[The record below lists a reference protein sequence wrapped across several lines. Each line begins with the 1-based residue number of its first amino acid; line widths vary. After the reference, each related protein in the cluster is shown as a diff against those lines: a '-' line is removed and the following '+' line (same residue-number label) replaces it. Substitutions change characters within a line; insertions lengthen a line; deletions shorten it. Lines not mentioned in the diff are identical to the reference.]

1 MALDR
6 LILKAIPSALFRLLS
21 RLHAQICEEACVH
34 MERQGASLLAKHP
47 STKAKTGIP
56 ASETPTSQPEVETGS
71 NPAKAKPWLLIGLA
85 VAVAIAFIAVY
96 TLRLDNVVGLIVDDA
111 WYVLLAKALATG
123 QGYTIINSPTPG
135 IRPFYAPFFP
145 ALLSL
150 FYRFSSGFPGNLLLL
165 KSVSIV
171 AMFGVGLLAYFYFR
185 RVREVPEFTAL
196 GIAAATV
203 LYPALVFLATSSVMS
218 ECVFTLLQLGALIL
232 LERAVAERENKGALK
247 FVVFGALLVSAAF
260 LTRPAGLGLLLG
272 SLLYLLK
279 EKVTRTLLVFAA
291 IVALLVG
298 PWVLYSRIYAPTP
311 EQRAEQ
317 GANIVQPYTTQFWQK
332 VAGQPLEGTIT
343 FDDLPERLWNN
354 LSEISKY
361 DIGGIAFYALFR
373 PLEPGERIRVGPEGR
388 GLSLLLTVLAL
399 FGYVMTVRRRL
410 TLAEIVLPL
419 ALGISISW
427 GWEQFRLLLPL
438 VPLLLYYLLM
448 GLKGIGDLYSLLT
461 GEKASSKQWIPA
473 TALIWL
479 IVVSD
484 LYSNNQYIQR
494 MSDPSPA
501 YQLKWLKAFQ
511 ENEALIKYVGDN
523 LPKDVVLATQNP
535 ALVYLYTGHK
545 TVASDDP
552 AAAWENW
559 KKLGVRY
566 LVRTSPFPLD
576 KPDASESRFNITHR
590 QGGMLNLRVLDLGE
604 AATRQPWK

>member
-1 MALDR
+1 
-6 LILKAIPSALFRLLS
+6 
-21 RLHAQICEEACVH
+21 
-34 MERQGASLLAKHP
+34 LAKHP
-47 STKAKTGIP
+47 SIKAKTGKQTSDTKP
-56 ASETPTSQPEVETGS
+56 QAQALPPTVEPVS
-71 NPAKAKPWLLIGLA
+71 SPAKPKPWLLIGLA
-85 VAVAIAFIAVY
+85 VAVAIAFIVVY
-96 TLRLDNVVGLIVDDA
+96 TMRLDNVVGLVVDDA

-145 ALLSL
+145 ALLSI

-171 AMFGVGLLAYFYFR
+171 AMFGAGVLAFFYFR
-185 RVREVPEFTAL
+185 RVREVPAYTAL
-196 GIAAATV
+196 GIAAATI
-203 LYPALVFLATSSVMS
+203 LYPALVFLATSAVMS

-232 LERAVAERENKGALK
+232 IERAVAKRQDKAALK
-247 FVVFGALLVSAAF
+247 FAAFGALLVSAAF

-291 IVALLVG
+291 LVALLVG
-298 PWVLYSRIYAPTP
+298 PWILYSRIYAPTP

-317 GANIVQPYTTQFWQK
+317 GANIVQPYTTQFWQR

-343 FDDLPERLWNN
+343 FDDLPERVWNN

-373 PLEPGERIRVGPEGR
+373 PLEPGERIRVGAEGR
-388 GLSLLLTVLAL
+388 GLSLLFTALAL

-410 TLAEIVLPL
+410 TLAEIVVPL
-419 ALGISISW
+419 ALAISISW

-448 GLKGIGDLYSLLT
+448 GVKGFGDLYQMLT
-461 GEKASSKQWIPA
+461 GEQAGAKQWLPA
-473 TALIWL
+473 TVLIWL
-479 IVVSD
+479 IVVSN

-494 MSDPSPA
+494 KNDPSPA
-501 YQLKWLKAFQ
+501 YQLKWLKAFN
-511 ENEALIKYVGDN
+511 ENEAVIKYAGDN
-523 LPKDVVLATQNP
+523 LPKDAVLATQNP

-545 TVASDDP
+545 TVASDNP
-552 AAAWENW
+552 AGAWENW

-576 KPDASESRFNITHR
+576 KPDASESKFNIIHR
-590 QGGMLNLRVLDLGE
+590 QGGLLNLRVVDLGE
-604 AATRQPWK
+604 AATRQAWK

>member
-1 MALDR
+1 M
-6 LILKAIPSALFRLLS
+6 
-21 RLHAQICEEACVH
+21 
-34 MERQGASLLAKHP
+34 AKHP
-47 STKAKTGIP
+47 STKAKTGKQAI
-56 ASETPTSQPEVETGS
+56 ETQPELNESITSGTKET
-71 NPAKAKPWLLIGLA
+71 NPKPWLLIGLA
-85 VAVAIAFIAVY
+85 VAVAVAFLLVY
-96 TLRLDNVVGLIVDDA
+96 IMRLDNVVGLVVDDA

-145 ALLSL
+145 ALLSI
-150 FYRFSSGFPGNLLLL
+150 FYRFSGGFPGNLLLL

-171 AMFGVGLLAYFYFR
+171 AMFGAGVLTYFYFR

-203 LYPALVFLATSSVMS
+203 LYPAVVFLATSAVMS

-232 LERAVAERENKGALK
+232 IERAVAEREDKAALK
-247 FVVFGALLVSAAF
+247 FVAFGALLVSAAF

-279 EKVTRTLLVFAA
+279 ERLTRTLLVFTA

-354 LSEISKY
+354 LSEIGKY
-361 DIGGIAFYALFR
+361 DIGGIAFYSLFR
-373 PLEPGERIRVGPEGR
+373 PLEPGERIRVGAEGR
-388 GLSLLLTVLAL
+388 GLSLLFTALTL

-410 TLAEIVLPL
+410 TLAEIVVPL
-419 ALGISISW
+419 ALAISITW

-448 GLKGIGDLYSLLT
+448 GVKGFGDLYLMLT
-461 GEKASSKQWIPA
+461 GEPSSTKQWIPA
-473 TALIWL
+473 TVLIWL
-479 IVVSD
+479 IVSSN
-484 LYSNNQYIQR
+484 LYSNSQYIQR
-494 MSDPSPA
+494 MNDPSPA
-501 YQLKWLKAFQ
+501 YQLKWLKAFS
-511 ENEALIKYVGDN
+511 ENESLIKYVGDN
-523 LPKDVVLATQNP
+523 LPKDAVMATQNP

-552 AAAWENW
+552 AGAWENW
-559 KKLGVRY
+559 KRLGVRY
-566 LVRTSPFPLD
+566 MVRTAPFPLD
-576 KPDASESRFNITHR
+576 NPDASENKFNIIRR
-590 QGGMLNLRVLDLGE
+590 QGGLLNLRVVDLGE

>member
-1 MALDR
+1 MA
-6 LILKAIPSALFRLLS
+6 K
-21 RLHAQICEEACVH
+21 Q
-34 MERQGASLLAKHP
+34 P
-47 STKAKTGIP
+47 STKAKTGTQTP
-56 ASETPTSQPEVETGS
+56 AALTSPQAVETVAH
-71 NPAKAKPWLLIGLA
+71 PAKPKPWLLIGLA
-85 VAVAIAFIAVY
+85 AAITVVFIAVY
-96 TLRLDNVVGLIVDDA
+96 TMRLDHVVGLVVDDA

-123 QGYTIINSPTPG
+123 QGYTLINSPTPG

-165 KSVSIV
+165 KAVSIV
-171 AMFGVGLLAYFYFR
+171 AMFGAGVLAYFYFR

-203 LYPALVFLATSSVMS
+203 LSPALVFLATSAVMS
-218 ECVFTLLQLGALIL
+218 EGVFTFLQLGALIL
-232 LERAVAERENKGALK
+232 VERAVAERENKAAIK
-247 FVVFGALLVSAAF
+247 FAAFGAVLVSAAF

-279 EKVTRTLLVFAA
+279 EKVRRTLLIFAA

-317 GANIVQPYTTQFWQK
+317 GANIVQPYTTQFWQR
-332 VAGQPLEGTIT
+332 VAGQPLAGTIT
-343 FDDLPERLWNN
+343 FDDLPERLWTN
-354 LSEISKY
+354 LSEIGKY

-373 PLEPGERIRVGPEGR
+373 ALEPGEPIRIGSEGR
-388 GLSLLLTVLAL
+388 GLSLLFTAVIL

-448 GLKGIGDLYSLLT
+448 GCKGFGDLYSMLT
-461 GEKASSKQWIPA
+461 GEKASTKQWIPA

-479 IVVSD
+479 IVVAN

-494 MSDPSPA
+494 KNDPSPA
-501 YQLKWLKAFQ
+501 YQLKWLKSFN

-535 ALVYLYTGHK
+535 ALVHLYTGHK

-576 KPDASESRFNITHR
+576 KPDASESKFNITHR
-590 QGGMLNLRVLDLGE
+590 QGGMLNLRVVDLGE

>member
-1 MALDR
+1 M
-6 LILKAIPSALFRLLS
+6 
-21 RLHAQICEEACVH
+21 
-34 MERQGASLLAKHP
+34 AKHP
-47 STKAKTGIP
+47 STKAKTGKQSSDAGP
-56 ASETPTSQPEVETGS
+56 QAQALPSGVEAVASSDKP
-71 NPAKAKPWLLIGLA
+71 KPWLLIGLA
-85 VAVAIAFIAVY
+85 VAMALAFIAIY
-96 TLRLDNVVGLIVDDA
+96 TMRLDNVVGLIVDDA

-145 ALLSL
+145 ALLSI

-171 AMFGVGLLAYFYFR
+171 AMFGAGVLAFFYFR
-185 RVREVPEFTAL
+185 RVREVPSYTAL

-203 LYPALVFLATSSVMS
+203 LYPALVFLATSAVMS

-232 LERAVAERENKGALK
+232 IERAVAERENKTAIKFAAL
-247 FVVFGALLVSAAF
+247 GALLVSAAF

-279 EKVTRTLLVFAA
+279 EKVTRTFLIFAA
-291 IVALLVG
+291 IVTLLVG
-298 PWVLYSRIYAPTP
+298 PWILYSRIYAPTP

-332 VAGQPLEGTIT
+332 VAGQPLEGTLT

-354 LSEISKY
+354 LAEIGKY

-373 PLEPGERIRVGPEGR
+373 PLEPGERVRVGPEGR
-388 GLSLLLTVLAL
+388 GLSLLFTVLAL

-410 TLAEIVLPL
+410 TLAEIVVPL
-419 ALGISISW
+419 ALAISISW

-448 GLKGIGDLYSLLT
+448 GLTGLGDLYSILT
-461 GEKASSKQWIPA
+461 GEQAGAKQWIPA
-473 TALIWL
+473 TVLIWV
-479 IVVSD
+479 IVLAN

-494 MSDPSPA
+494 MNDPSPA
-501 YQLKWLKAFQ
+501 YQLKWLKAFN
-511 ENEALIKYVGDN
+511 ENEAVIKYVGDN

-552 AAAWENW
+552 VTAWENW

-566 LVRTSPFPLD
+566 LVRTSPYPLD
-576 KPDASESRFNITHR
+576 KPDATESKFNIIHR
-590 QGGMLNLRVLDLGE
+590 QGGMLNLRVVDLGE
-604 AATRQPWK
+604 AATRQAWK

>member
-1 MALDR
+1 
-6 LILKAIPSALFRLLS
+6 
-21 RLHAQICEEACVH
+21 
-34 MERQGASLLAKHP
+34 LAKHP
-47 STKAKTGIP
+47 STKAKTGAQTP
-56 ASETPTSQPEVETGS
+56 ETPTSLPRVETVS
-71 NPAKAKPWLLIGLA
+71 SSVKPTPWLLIGLA
-85 VAVAIAFIAVY
+85 VAVAIAFLAIY
-96 TLRLDNVVGLIVDDA
+96 IMRLDNVVGLVVDDA

-145 ALLSL
+145 ALLSI
-150 FYRFSSGFPGNLLLL
+150 FYRFSSGFPGNLMLL

-171 AMFGVGLLAYFYFR
+171 AMFGAGILAFFYFR
-185 RVREVPEFTAL
+185 RVREVPAYTAL

-203 LYPALVFLATSSVMS
+203 LYPALVFLATSAVMS

-232 LERAVAERENKGALK
+232 IERAVAERENKGALK
-247 FVVFGALLVSAAF
+247 FAAFGALLVSAAF

-279 EKVTRTLLVFAA
+279 EKVTRTLVVFAA
-291 IVALLVG
+291 LVALLVG

-317 GANIVQPYTTQFWQK
+317 GANIVQPYTTQFWQR
-332 VAGQPLEGTIT
+332 VAGQPMEGTIT

-354 LSEISKY
+354 LSEIGKY
-361 DIGGIAFYALFR
+361 DIGGIVFYPLFR
-373 PLEPGERIRVGPEGR
+373 PLEPGERVRVGAEGR
-388 GLSLLLTVLAL
+388 GLSLLFTALAL

-410 TLAEIVLPL
+410 TLAEIVVPL
-419 ALGISISW
+419 ALAISISW

-448 GLKGIGDLYSLLT
+448 GVRGFGDLYLMLT
-461 GEKASSKQWIPA
+461 GEQAGAKQWIPA

-479 IVVSD
+479 IVISN

-494 MSDPSPA
+494 KTDPSPA
-501 YQLKWLKAFQ
+501 YQLKWLKAFN
-511 ENEALIKYVGDN
+511 ENEAVIKYVGDN
-523 LPKDVVLATQNP
+523 LPKDAILATQNP

-552 AAAWENW
+552 AGAWENW

-576 KPDASESRFNITHR
+576 KPDASESKFNIIHR
-590 QGGMLNLRVLDLGE
+590 QGGMLNLRVVDLGE
-604 AATRQPWK
+604 AATRQAWK